1 MAKKRKNTK
10 GGLNKQSSSSS
21 SQDDCYSSVNNKS
34 EGRGSSNNNKSR
46 KSQRHKGKNHNN
58 PAANDDKLRYSIE
71 CDGTLTIVDM
81 NADGN
86 CLFRAVSDQLFW
98 DYGNNHDQVRSD
110 VCDFIAE
117 NEDDFAVFLVLDD
130 DECADEEEDAT
141 DFESYVENM
150 RQDGE
155 WGGNLELVAAAR
167 IYRYVVV
174 VL

>member
-10 GGLNKQSSSSS
+10 GLNKSS
-21 SQDDCYSSVNNKS
+21 SQDDSAKS
-34 EGRGSSNNNKSR
+34 EGRGSARSR
-46 KSQRHKGKNHNN
+46 KSQRPKNAHN
-58 PAANDDKLRYSIE
+58 PAANDDKLRNSVE
-71 CDGTLTIVDM
+71 GDGNLTIVDM

-98 DYGNNHDQVRSD
+98 DYGNNHDQVRAD

-117 NEDDFAVFLVLDD
+117 NEDDFVVFLVLDD
-130 DECADEEEDAT
+130 DDADEEEDAT

-167 IYRYVVV
+167 IYR
-174 VL
+174 

>member
-10 GGLNKQSSSSS
+10 GLNKQSSN
-21 SQDDCYSSVNNKS
+21 DDSVKS
-34 EGRGSSNNNKSR
+34 EGRGSTRSR
-46 KSQRHKGKNHNN
+46 KSQRPRGKNANN
-58 PAANDDKLRYSIE
+58 PAANDDKLRRSVE
-71 CDGTLTIVDM
+71 GTGGGNLTIVDM

-98 DYGNNHDQVRSD
+98 DYGNNHDQVRAD
-110 VCDFIAE
+110 VCDFMAD

-130 DECADEEEDAT
+130 DDADEEEDAT

-167 IYRYVVV
+167 IYR
-174 VL
+174 